1 MDEDPISGYGLK
13 QVSLT
18 DQARLT
24 AYFQSLSHPLSDYT
38 FSQLYTW
45 RNSLRILWTEL
56 ENHLCVFANGGG
68 DLTLLMPPIGDTGSD
83 RALNAAWDVMDAY
96 NASHGVPD
104 RSRIEYASEELLKRF
119 DCTRVTKLPMGT
131 DYIYDVKRMI
141 DLAGGDLASK
151 RQAKN
156 RFQRNYPH
164 RVESYS
170 KAAHFDA
177 CRQLLNSWK
186 DHQDAH
192 HAFDG
197 RANDIKRQ
205 KESLAC
211 QLALET
217 AEDLGLRGLVVY
229 VTPPDGPEAIRGF
242 TFGEA
247 LNATQSSIV
256 IEKTD
261 LEVKGLAQF
270 IFSEFCRS
278 CWAGLP
284 EVNVGDD
291 WGLETLAWTK
301 MSYRPVKLLQKYTLT
316 RPASVVAGSI
326 GLDLEPRSEIAEPA
340 VLAEG
345 SASAA
350 SLQPVAAAMVRL
362 AQKQDLA
369 AAVELEQSCFTA
381 HCLSKRQLQYL
392 QGRQSAVFLVA
403 EHAGRIVGEGIAL
416 VRHHKKALSG
426 RIYSLAV
433 AGDCRGHKI
442 GHKLMSRMV
451 EELVQRGV
459 QRIYLEVEKGNGPAI
474 RLYESLGFRHI
485 GKLPDYYG
493 PGHDGI
499 HMMHEV
505 AAAPTL
511 FDVQISKA

>member
-1 MDEDPISGYGLK
+1 MDEDPFSGYGLK
-13 QVSLT
+13 QVNLT

-68 DLTLLMPPIGDTGSD
+68 DLTLLMPPIGDSGSG
-83 RALNAAWDVMDAY
+83 RALNAAWDVMDTY
-96 NASHGVPD
+96 NAGHGVPD
-104 RSRIEYASEELLKRF
+104 RSRIEYASEELLARF
-119 DCTRVTKLPMGT
+119 DCTRVDKLPMGT
-131 DYIYDVKRMI
+131 DYIYDVNRMI
-141 DLAGGDLASK
+141 DLAGGDLSSK

-156 RFQRNYPH
+156 RFQRNYAH
-164 RVESYS
+164 RVEAYD
-170 KAAHFDA
+170 KTAHFDA
-177 CRQLLNSWK
+177 CRNLLNSWK
-186 DHQDAH
+186 NHQDAH

-217 AEDLGLRGLVVY
+217 ADELGLRGMVVY
-229 VTPPDGPEAIRGF
+229 VTSPDGHEAIRGF
-242 TFGEA
+242 TFGES
-247 LNATQSSIV
+247 LNAAQSSIV

-278 CWAGLP
+278 CWADRP

-316 RPASVVAGSI
+316 RPAVVMVGGIDVPAMG
-326 GLDLEPRSEIAEPA
+326 EAAPA
-340 VLAEG
+340 VLAQG
-345 SASAA
+345 STSGA
-350 SLQPVAAAMVRL
+350 SLEPVPAAIVRP
-362 AQKQDLA
+362 AAKEDLA
-369 AAVELEQSCFTA
+369 AAVALEQSCFSA

-403 EHAGRIVGEGIAL
+403 EHAGRVVGEGIAL
-416 VRHHKKALSG
+416 VRHHRKALSG

-433 AGDCRGHKI
+433 AGECRGQKI
-442 GHKLMSRMV
+442 GQKLMRRMV

-459 QRIYLEVEKGNGPAI
+459 KRIYLEVEKGNGPAI

-511 FDVQISKA
+511 FDVQLSEA